1 MMTKYK
7 LTLTKTID
15 DDDPLMDFC
24 YDDTTEQLAPVEL
37 MADEL
42 KRMFDCGYVDAL
54 NVTQDAAWSV
64 EEVGNNLAH
73 TIPAD
78 EITLGR
84 GEPVFP
90 ALRLLLSDF
99 PAVLEL
105 INQREQYGIDKY
117 GQTLMT
123 DDDRDTAIEIAN
135 EMADTLAY
143 MQKCILQHKADGTLI
158 NDGRWIDSIMR
169 RQIELCAE
177 MLEYIE
183 VVNAPVKGAK
193 I

>member
-1 MMTKYK
+1 MTQYK
-7 LTLTKTID
+7 LTLTKNID
-15 DDDPLMDFC
+15 ADDPLLDFC
-24 YDDTTEQLAPVEL
+24 YDDITGQLVPVEL

-54 NVTQDAAWSV
+54 SVLQEATWSV
-64 EEVGNNLAH
+64 EGDGNTLAH

-78 EITLGR
+78 SITLGV

-90 ALRLLLSDF
+90 ALRPWLKDH

-105 INQREQYGIDKY
+105 VNQREQYGIAKY

-123 DDDRDTAIEIAN
+123 GDDRDTTTEIAN

-143 MQKCILQHKADGTLI
+143 MQKMIMQHKADGTLI
-158 NDGRWIDSIMR
+158 NDGRWIETIMR
-169 RQIELCAE
+169 RQVELCVE

-183 VVNAPVKGAK
+183 VMNAPAKGAK